1 MKTIFDLKIKFTKLL
16 IIFLL
21 LPCFV
26 WFGGSL
32 HAQDLR
38 LFENIWY
45 LHDLVIDGASNIPP
59 INNEIPF
66 VPAEFFENGT
76 LNTEICDYGGSGLL
90 DYIGTT
96 QFFVLEMNFLQGGCH
111 TNHPTNED
119 YSGLYQNFWAQL
131 SDDFVPYE
139 IIEDGQNRTLIITG
153 SNGDQAIYENEA
165 PLSTSTF
172 HQDSFTLYPNPVAE
186 TLIINNT
193 FNQDLQASIYDLS
206 GKLLQSNT
214 IDATQTQ
221 IDVGQFKLGVYF
233 VVFEN
238 ERGERVSKKFVK
250 N

>member
-1 MKTIFDLKIKFTKLL
+1 MKVLNLLYIKIVAITF
-16 IIFLL
+16 I
-21 LPCFV
+21 LPS
-26 WFGGSL
+26 FGGVGGGL
-32 HAQDLR
+32 YAQDSR

-45 LHDLVIDGASNIPP
+45 LHDLVIDGSSNIPP
-59 INNEIPF
+59 INSEIPY
-66 VPAEFFENGT
+66 VPAEFIENGT

-119 YSGLYQNFWAQL
+119 YSGLYQNFWGPL
-131 SDDFVPYE
+131 YENFVLYE
-139 IIEDGQNRTLIITG
+139 IIEEGQNRTLIITG

-172 HQDSFTLYPNPVAE
+172 HQESFTLYPNPVAE
-186 TLIINNT
+186 TLFINTT

-221 IDVGQFKLGVYF
+221 IDVGQFKSGVYF

-238 ERGERVSKKFVK
+238 KSGEKIRRKFVK
-250 N
+250 Q